1 MMLEEIKSQIESAW
15 EDRSLLQ
22 QGAYVQAIEWVQGK
36 AVPAVTLSEGAF
48 LLKALRLGSDDQVLL
63 TLWNLSTASA
73 PAAAI
78 RLAGGLA
85 NYKWS
90 RIDPAGQLRALNTT
104 YQNGRIE
111 ATLDEPLPSL
121 GCTFLLGRR
130 AG

>member
-1 MMLEEIKSQIESAW
+1 MKLTTPSPGLAPGHVRAREVGFQ
-15 EDRSLLQ
+15 D
-22 QGAYVQAIEWVQGK
+22 
-36 AVPAVTLSEGAF
+36 
-48 LLKALRLGSDDQVLL
+48 LL
-63 TLWNLSTASA
+63 TTVKLTYSTAPA

-104 YQNGRIE
+104 YQNGRGE